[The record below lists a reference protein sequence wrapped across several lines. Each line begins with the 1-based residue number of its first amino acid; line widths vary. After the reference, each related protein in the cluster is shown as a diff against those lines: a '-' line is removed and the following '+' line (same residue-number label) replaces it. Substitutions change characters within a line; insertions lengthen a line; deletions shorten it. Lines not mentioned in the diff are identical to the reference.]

1 MSHEQNTEF
10 SSVECIVWLTTL
22 SRRVVKLE
30 CRICHMHYFVK
41 LNCWFLVLAVFVNV
55 KSRASAKLC
64 ASLFSCEAWKLEG
77 QLIIASVDVT
87 PAFNSSFICVR
98 PCSQFCS
105 GLRGTESTCKV
116 TLIYLVMY
124 RRAARPSSLL

>member
-1 MSHEQNTEF
+1 
-10 SSVECIVWLTTL
+10 
-22 SRRVVKLE
+22 
-30 CRICHMHYFVK
+30 
-41 LNCWFLVLAVFVNV
+41 VNV
-55 KSRASAKLC
+55 KSRASATLR
-64 ASLFSCEAWKLEG
+64 AFLFSREVWELEG
-77 QLIIASVDVT
+77 QLIIASVDIT

-105 GLRGTESTCKV
+105 GLHGTDSTCKV